1 MIFDASQT
9 PKRSRGPVVDEHN
22 NLIMVDGVPLVLSE
36 RDSGSTY
43 SQEDRSATMSTYAIS
58 DMESHQSDQH
68 NPSPQRGRDTD
79 TLFRHTSYP
88 AAVQDD
94 DDTLLIDIAEDKEIE
109 TVHSKSQS
117 EDFKHHDCDC
127 TCSRHFTS
135 CQLVQRLRMPCAQD
149 WAGALRIQY
158 GIDGYKSVKQLAHV
172 PASIL
177 LKQFSDLIRFVEGGK
192 LAHATILAYA
202 IGRVKGRDI
211 FITDEVVGL
220 IVDDIWGSEDDT
232 RTLSSLALVAKCFT
246 PACQERLWRIVIF
259 RSGASLEDSTPSLKQ
274 AKALRFF
281 PHLGSYVQ
289 TLEFHVDRLEAQMS
303 QGFIEE
309 LDCFAGAL
317 KMLGSIVDLRFAWR
331 EEILR
336 IATNDCLRRLTLDK
350 ISGFPLEAL
359 RDALQCVESLS
370 LRKFSYDGMRS
381 TARSPAEERSVAK
394 VKTLKCDS
402 DSYRIFNS
410 FVDPPLDSHFA
421 QVACNFA
428 VLEDLELWVNT
439 FVGDHKI
446 VQQATRLRVLRLEG
460 ALKPPSSD
468 ALQAILKQ
476 INPSAFNTLT
486 ILALSLDHVSVENVI
501 LDPLM
506 GACSDGFPA
515 VKALRSFDLYIHLD
529 SHSGRL
535 SWRRAIHTLNAE
547 TRPSAWTELDNSL
560 SVIEDLKEVKI
571 RILIEYREYG
581 WLAVMRE
588 TAEKL
593 HRHVLDTVYPAQLRK
608 LCSKKE
614 KGELEF
620 EFAVESIAME
630 KHWFPSDAMTLGVT
644 PEVRIRREEWAV
656 DERVAAILLGKG
668 GSAMDHARRYHT
680 PNPQQGVTNEYN

>member
-1 MIFDASQT
+1 MVLIFFACRLELVRGAQSPIQNMSPAMIKDSVSVPRTTEGTVGGVHVLPIAVDA
-9 PKRSRGPVVDEHN
+9 RYGVMANAIASRAITRIRFTV
-22 NLIMVDGVPLVLSE
+22 SE
-36 RDSGSTY
+36 FWLTADKS
-43 SQEDRSATMSTYAIS
+43 
-58 DMESHQSDQH
+58 
-68 NPSPQRGRDTD
+68 
-79 TLFRHTSYP
+79 TLFARSP
-88 AAVQDD
+88 LSIGNQAVPPFCNIVGI
-94 DDTLLIDIAEDKEIE
+94 LE
-109 TVHSKSQS
+109 KS
-117 EDFKHHDCDC
+117 
-127 TCSRHFTS
+127 
-135 CQLVQRLRMPCAQD
+135 
-149 WAGALRIQY
+149 
-158 GIDGYKSVKQLAHV
+158 
-172 PASIL
+172 
-177 LKQFSDLIRFVEGGK
+177 
-192 LAHATILAYA
+192 
-202 IGRVKGRDI
+202 
-211 FITDEVVGL
+211 EVVGL

-246 PACQERLWRIVIF
+246 AACQERLWRIVKF
-259 RSGASLEDSTPSLKQ
+259 RSGASLEDSTRSLKQ
-274 AKALRFF
+274 AKVLRSS

-289 TLEFHVDRLEAQMS
+289 TLEFHVDRLEGQMS

-317 KMLGSIVDLRFAWR
+317 KMLGSVIDLRFVYRPEGNRVLSTLRLSTFPDAWR

-359 RDALQCVESLS
+359 RDALRYLEILS

-381 TARSPAEERSVAK
+381 TGRSLAEERSVAK
-394 VKTLKCDS
+394 LKALKCDS

-446 VQQATRLRVLRLEG
+446 LQQATRLRVLRLEG

-535 SWRRAIHTLNAE
+535 SWRRAIQTLNAE

-560 SVIEDLKEVKI
+560 SVIEELQEVKM
-571 RILIEYREYG
+571 RILIEHREYG

-630 KHWFPSDAMTLGVT
+630 K
-644 PEVRIRREEWAV
+644 
-656 DERVAAILLGKG
+656 
-668 GSAMDHARRYHT
+668 
-680 PNPQQGVTNEYN
+680 